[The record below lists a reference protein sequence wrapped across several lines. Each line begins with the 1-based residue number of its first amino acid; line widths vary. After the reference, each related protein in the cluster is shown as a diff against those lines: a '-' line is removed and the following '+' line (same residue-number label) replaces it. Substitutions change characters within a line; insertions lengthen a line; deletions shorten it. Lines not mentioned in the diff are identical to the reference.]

1 MKRYTVEASTFEED
15 GTESH
20 KVLYSSNSVTSA
32 RAYLE
37 GLTSSTDWQQ
47 YDLINVLDTAQ
58 ASDSEM
64 FLVASN
70 MSPAIFNGSY
80 SQQLADFS
88 EVWSDVS
95 LPWTHK
101 L

>member
-20 KVLYSSNSVTSA
+20 TVLYTSNSVTSA
-32 RAYLE
+32 SAYLA
-37 GLTSSTDWQQ
+37 GFTTASDWRD
-47 YDLINVLDTAQ
+47 YDIINVFDTAQ

-64 FLVASN
+64 FLIASN
-70 MSPAIFNGSY
+70 MSPSIYNGSY
-80 SQQLADFS
+80 SQQLADFT
-88 EVWSDVS
+88 EVWSDVT
-95 LPWTHK
+95 LPWTQG